1 MSARRFRI
9 NRRSFVTTAAPFAL
23 SLPIAARAQTLFER
37 GGFNDEQLPL
47 ARERLLKQVNTERL
61 AAGLG
66 ALQLDD
72 LASTVATRHA
82 HEMVEEGFLSH
93 WGLDGSTPYQ
103 RYSFAGGTEAIQ
115 ENCSAAENIESI
127 SPLLIFDDLRDMHQS
142 MIDEAPPHDGHRKT
156 ILDPFHTHVGFG
168 AALKGHSLRL
178 DEIYL
183 ARYAKLEPAVTEAK
197 PGDTITV
204 SGKLLNPSHFVTEID
219 VFYEPPFKP
228 PDISWL
234 RVTRSV
240 YYPDDVKR
248 LRPRLGGDYRYLD
261 GSSGDFDWD
270 RTGRFHVRV
279 KLSRP
284 DPGIYTIVFM
294 IRRVRTEKGF
304 PGAEVCVRS
313 VTTG

>member
-1 MSARRFRI
+1 MRAPRFKI

-37 GGFNDEQLPL
+37 GGFSDEQLPL
-47 ARERLLKQVNTERL
+47 VRERLLKQVNTERL

-82 HEMVEEGFLSH
+82 HEMVEEDFLSH

-103 RYSFAGGTEAIQ
+103 RYSFAGGTAAIQ

-127 SPLLIFDDLRDMHQS
+127 SPLRIFDDLRDMHQS
-142 MIDEAPPHDGHRKT
+142 MIDEAPPHDGHRRT

-168 AALKGHSLRL
+168 AALKRHSLRL

-183 ARYAKLEPAVTEAK
+183 ASYIKLDRIVPEAK
-197 PGDTITV
+197 PGATIVV
-204 SGKLLNPSHFVTEID
+204 SGHLLNAQHFVTEIA
-219 VFYEPPFKP
+219 VFYEPPSKP

-234 RVTRSV
+234 RTPRSV
-240 YYPDDVKR
+240 SFPDDVLR
-248 LRPRLGGDYRYLD
+248 LRPRAPGELFYSD
-261 GSSGDFDWD
+261 GSRGDFDWD
-270 RTGRFHVRV
+270 HNGWFRARVRLY
-279 KLSRP
+279 KP
-284 DPGIYTIVFM
+284 DPGIYTIVCM
-294 IRRVRTEKGF
+294 VRRVPADKGF
-304 PGAEVCVRS
+304 PGAQVCIRSVRS
-313 VTTG
+313 